1 MRYTGRIEAVNR
13 VDPSTG
19 LFPRRRVVSFNNFIR
34 FQKKETLFF
43 YYFTF
48 YLLSLFLI
56 LLALAHWWPALRL
69 FSSLFFLLHTTAM
82 FIYESRS
89 CRPVLCRISYT
100 CVNTLSFMGGP
111 GLPTGSKVSL
121 RSPVL
126 GRWENTRALSAVP
139 SNEIVMNDTP
149 GTGRQRSATPTEE
162 RETRA
167 NEAGRS
173 PFFMNNFPT
182 VPIPEPLLLYISSC
196 RRNSDD
202 TLIK

>member
-162 RETRA
+162 RERLALMKPAGPHFSWIIFPLFPSQNLFCYTFRRAAEIAMTRW
-167 NEAGRS
+167 
-173 PFFMNNFPT
+173 
-182 VPIPEPLLLYISSC
+182 
-196 RRNSDD
+196 
-202 TLIK
+202 